1 MGQHLADTAAEAGGT
16 DVSGAGSLPADA
28 LRELLRGL
36 DVLSGELPEFDPGAA
51 PADPTALFTE
61 WLLGA
66 VAAGVPEPHAMTLST
81 VDAQGDPAARVLIL
95 KGLDANGWKFAVHGE
110 SPKGRELAGRGRAAL
125 TFYWPLQARQV
136 RVRGPVAGESA
147 ERSAADFLARS
158 PAARAEALL
167 GLQSRP
173 LQDLVERDEATRQ
186 SLERVGR
193 EPGLVP
199 PEWTLY
205 ALRPESVEFWQ
216 GDGDRRHTRLNYHR
230 NGEGWDKCLLWP

>member
-1 MGQHLADTAAEAGGT
+1 MGQHLADTAADGGGTVVPGAGG
-16 DVSGAGSLPADA
+16 LPAGG

-36 DVLSGELPEFDPGAA
+36 DVLSGELPVFDPGAA
-51 PADPTALFTE
+51 PPDPAALFTE

-81 VDAQGDPAARVLIL
+81 VDRQGNPSARVLIL
-95 KGLDANGWKFAVHGE
+95 KGLDANGWKFAVHDE
-110 SPKGRELAGRGRAAL
+110 SPKGRELAARRSAAL

-147 ERSAADFLARS
+147 EQSAADFLARS

-167 GLQSRP
+167 GRQSSP
-173 LQDLVERDEATRQ
+173 LQDLAERDEATRK
-186 SLERVGR
+186 SLEQVDR

-216 GDGDRRHTRLNYHR
+216 GDGDRRRHPAQL
-230 NGEGWDKCLLWP
+230 PP